1 MSLLRTMRA
10 IRQLEEQ
17 IELPEDVASELGLTE
32 RTVRRA
38 YLIAPASN
46 EVPEMPCFMNWPDTG
61 EEYRL
66 GPTREDRL
74 TVQIDF
80 LCYGPNVDL
89 AAEIAVAFFDATWK
103 AFDQER
109 AYDRRLKNTVSY
121 LTLRGERPM
130 LESIAWGGRAYFG
143 FHVFLDLVLLEET
156 E

>member
-1 MSLLRTMRA
+1 MSLLRVLRA
-10 IRQLEEQ
+10 IKALEEQ
-17 IELPEDVASELGLTE
+17 IALPEALAAELGLTE
-32 RTVRRA
+32 RTASRS
-38 YLIAPASN
+38 YLVSPARN

-66 GPTREDRL
+66 GQTREDRM
-74 TVQIDF
+74 TVQVDF
-80 LCYGPNVDL
+80 MCHDPNSDV

-109 AYDRRLKNTVSY
+109 VYDRRLMGTVAH

-130 LESIAWGGRAYFG
+130 LESIEWAGRLYPG
-143 FHVFLDLVLLEET
+143 FHIFLDLVLLEEV